1 MLARKRQSEKR
12 RKNKWNV
19 ICKVSK
25 DISKK
30 PLSSVNKKGLGKL
43 ISGTKF
49 SDVINAINRWNSRER
64 GK

>member
-19 ICKVSK
+19 ICKVGK
-25 DISKK
+25 GISKK
-30 PLSSVNKKGLGKL
+30 PLSIVKKKGLGKL
-43 ISGTKF
+43 ISVTKF
-49 SDVINAINRWNSRER
+49 SDVINAINRWNSRGR